1 MKPISDLN
9 IESEL
14 SYAYLHAVASSIG
27 VNCRMGNRHEDNN
40 GIDAVLTSWG
50 PFPGT
55 YIQELDLKVQ
65 LKATKATP
73 KEADGFYSYF
83 FSGVERYNELTE
95 TRYPTKRILVVLFL
109 PDSPSEWLNVSQE
122 ELILKKSAYWVSLS
136 GKDKSINK
144 SGETVYL
151 PKTQLLTPESLS
163 DIFNRISKAKN
174 IQEFE
179 L

>member
-1 MKPISDLN
+1 MQPISDLN

-14 SYAYLHAVASSIG
+14 SYAYLHAVASQIG
-27 VNCRMGNRHEDNN
+27 VNCRMANRHEDNN

-50 PFPGT
+50 PFTGT
-55 YIQELDLKVQ
+55 YFSEIDLKVQ
-65 LKATKATP
+65 LKATRVNK
-73 KEADGFYSYF
+73 KEKNDMYTYF
-83 FSGVERYNELTE
+83 FDGEKRYNELTG
-95 TRYPTKRILVVLFL
+95 TGFPAKRILIVFFL
-109 PDSPSEWLNVSQE
+109 PEDPEKWLRVSQE
-122 ELILKKSAYWVSLS
+122 ELILKKAAYWVSLA
-136 GKDKSINK
+136 GKPATANK
-144 SGETVYL
+144 SGQTVYL